1 MKTATD
7 PRHRHRIELVQ
18 KLFSSQFQNQADSSV
33 KDIWS
38 NLDKID
44 PLISKIAPEW
54 PIDKLNPIDLAIL
67 RLSIYELIIDKNAP
81 YKVIIDEAVEIAKE
95 YGGEGSPAFV
105 NGALGHLVQ
114 LENITE

>member
-18 KLFSSQFQNQADSSV
+18 KLFSSQFQGKPETSV
-33 KDIWS
+33 ENIWAK
-38 NLDKID
+38 LPEID
-44 PLISKIAPEW
+44 PVINKIAPEW

-67 RLSIYELIIDKNAP
+67 RLSVYELIIDKNAP

-114 LENITE
+114 LESITE